1 VGARKL
7 ELDEIVN
14 PSLKILSSITEAVP
28 SAPSIEEEEG
38 APDENQGVLTKQTE
52 CRSTRLHKSPEW
64 FGILYYM
71 SWKAPSPR
79 KD

>member
-14 PSLKILSSITEAVP
+14 PSLKILSSVTEAVP

-52 CRSTRLHKSPEW
+52 RRSTRLHKSPE
-64 FGILYYM
+64 
-71 SWKAPSPR
+71 
-79 KD
+79 